1 MIPITKTKLP
11 DLSRY
16 VKHLERAWKNGI
28 VTNGGELVTEL
39 EEKLAQYLNV
49 KHVSLVNNGTI
60 GLMIAL
66 KALNLPKGNIITTP
80 YTYVATTAAIRWA
93 GYDIKFADI
102 QFDDFNIDPDEI
114 VKHIDENTVAIMP
127 VHVYGVPCNIDAIQ
141 AIADKY
147 RLKVVYDSSH
157 CFGVGYE
164 DSIKTFVDA
173 GDYSVMSLHATKV
186 LGTGEGGLIISKDEK
201 AKKAAELVRS
211 FGLQGDQVMHLDGLN
226 GKLSELHAAFGL
238 ASLEI
243 LHHNIHKRRL
253 IYRRYKSQLDPNKI
267 MVYDLEARGL
277 NTNYLYFPVMV
288 YESSAKDLKDTLFA
302 QGVMARRYFYPSL
315 NDVYDKGS
323 VYPVSQGVSERM
335 LCLPIFPELPLESV
349 DKICNIINNT

>member
-11 DLSRY
+11 DLHRY
-16 VKHLERAWKNGI
+16 VKYLERAWKNGI

-60 GLMIAL
+60 GLMIAI

-102 QFDDFNIDPDEI
+102 KFNDFNISPEEI
-114 VKHIDENTVAIMP
+114 EKQIDENTVAIMP
-127 VHVYGVPCNIDAIQ
+127 VHVYGVPCDIKAIQ
-141 AIADKY
+141 AIADKHN
-147 RLKVVYDSSH
+147 LKVIYDSSH
-157 CFGVGYE
+157 CFAVSYE
-164 DSIKTFVDA
+164 DSSKSFVDA

-186 LGTGEGGLIISKDEK
+186 LGTGEGGLIISKSES
-201 AKKAAELVRS
+201 AKKDVDLVRA
-211 FGLQGDQVMHLDGLN
+211 FGLQGDQVIHLDGIN

-253 IYRRYKSQLDPNKI
+253 IYRRYKSKLDPGKVD
-267 MVYDLEARGL
+267 VYDLEAKGL
-277 NTNYLYFPVMV
+277 NTNYLYFPILVND
-288 YESSAKDLKDTLFA
+288 AKDIKEVLAKN
-302 QGVMARRYFYPSL
+302 GVMARRYFYPSL
-315 NDVYDKGS
+315 NLAYKMNTS
-323 VYPVSQGVSERM
+323 FPISEMVSDRI
-335 LCLPIFPELPLESV
+335 LCLPIFPELTLESV
-349 DKICNIINNT
+349 DKICDIINNI